1 MDSMY
6 EILMGLPLFNG
17 VSRERISEVVGRAPF
32 HFLKYL
38 EGERVIERGEPC
50 THIKFVISGSVRSTV
65 TSSNGRFQ
73 VSQTLEAP
81 NVIAPEFLFGR
92 NTTYPAEVVAM
103 EMRSTLGPMV
113 KLYST
118 ACIQDLR

>member
-38 EGERVIERGEPC
+38 EGEKVIEPGEAC
-50 THIKFVISGSVRSTV
+50 THIKFVISGAVR
-65 TSSNGRFQ
+65 
-73 VSQTLEAP
+73 
-81 NVIAPEFLFGR
+81 
-92 NTTYPAEVVAM
+92 
-103 EMRSTLGPMV
+103 
-113 KLYST
+113 
-118 ACIQDLR
+118 